1 MSARILVVED
11 DLDTRVMLVHR
22 LQHAGHRVSQA
33 ANGKEALEILER
45 ETFDVVLTDIVMG
58 TITGIDVLR
67 AARSKP
73 NHPEVIILTGHG
85 TLDTAIEAL
94 RAGAYD
100 YLLKPCNDETMMRC
114 VEHAIQHH
122 ASEQQLQ
129 QAAQTIY
136 AVVAGGS
143 RVATEADQGMYAA
156 TGQNIHIGKLSVGRS
171 RKEVFL
177 AGRALHITPIEH
189 TLLRYLAERA
199 GQVCHSR
206 DIVLATHGFEVNESE
221 AQSLLRTHI
230 RNLRRKLGP
239 GYLVND
245 PGVGYTLVDPD
256 KPAAS

>member
-22 LQHAGHRVSQA
+22 LQHAGYRVSQA
-33 ANGKEALEILER
+33 ANGKEALEVLER

-73 NHPEVIILTGHG
+73 NRPEVVILTGHG

-94 RAGAYD
+94 RAGAHD
-100 YLLKPCNDETMMRC
+100 YLLKPCNDELMMRC
-114 VEHAIQHH
+114 VEHAMQHH
-122 ASEQQLQ
+122 SSEQQLQ

-143 RVATEADQGMYAA
+143 RFAAETEPGSYAA
-156 TGQNIHIGKLSVGRS
+156 GQNIHIGKLTVGRS

-199 GQVCHSR
+199 GQICHSR
-206 DIVLATHGFEVNESE
+206 DIVLSTHGFEVSESE

-230 RNLRRKLGP
+230 RNLRRKLGS

-245 PGVGYTLVDPD
+245 PGVGYMLVDSD
-256 KPAAS
+256 EPAAS